1 MLNSATIT
9 WAHHSIVAKDRKSAL
24 LSLYLTI
31 VLAIIFT
38 VLQGFEYFHAEF
50 TIADGVYGST
60 FYMTTGFHGCTHGV
74 PFLRLPKGRQMF
86 NSSLPRFMPLF
97 QIRAS
102 RPTPLVGACS
112 PHGPK
117 VLSSNLIKLSS
128 RKYTTF
134 AHAVSDN
141 NIKHPYWITGFADAE
156 SYFSIRIG
164 AKKNRNYPWTII
176 PLFGIEL
183 HEKDFYLLKQ
193 IQTFFGVGTI
203 IHRVRDGKPSTIY
216 SVQSIKDLQSSIIP
230 HFKKYPMLTQKQ
242 ADFELFCMIIDL
254 MVIQEHLNF
263 NGLSKILSIKAAMN
277 KGLSSSLKKAFPSI
291 TPISRPII
299 KDQVIKDPYWLVGFV
314 DGEGC
319 FYINMS
325 RVAEAKRPQIK
336 LTFSISQHTRDL
348 TLLNLIKNYFN
359 CGIIETVSTRPYQ
372 GTYVTYKFED
382 ILEKIIP
389 FFKKHAL
396 LGLKL
401 LNFQDFCKA
410 SELIK
415 NKDHL
420 TDQGREK
427 ILFLKS
433 GMNTGRSYHRA

>member
-1 MLNSATIT
+1 
-9 WAHHSIVAKDRKSAL
+9 
-24 LSLYLTI
+24 
-31 VLAIIFT
+31 
-38 VLQGFEYFHAEF
+38 
-50 TIADGVYGST
+50 
-60 FYMTTGFHGCTHGV
+60 
-74 PFLRLPKGRQMF
+74 
-86 NSSLPRFMPLF
+86 MPLF

-102 RPTPLVGACS
+102 RPTPLVGASAFGS
-112 PHGPK
+112 PHVPK
-117 VLSSNLIKLSS
+117 VLSSYLIKLSS

-203 IHRVRDGKPSTIY
+203 RKRVRDGKPSTIY

-277 KGLSSSLKKAFPSI
+277 KGLSSYLKKAFPSI
-291 TPISRPII
+291 TPIDRPLI

-319 FYINMS
+319 FYINLS
-325 RVAEAKRPQIK
+325 RVAEVKRSTSGQIK

-348 TLLNLIKNYFN
+348 TLLNILKNYFN
-359 CGIIETVSTRPYQ
+359 CGIIETVYTRPNQ
-372 GTYVTYKFED
+372 GTLVTCKLED

-389 FFKKHAL
+389 FFKKHSL

-410 SELIK
+410 SELIQ

-433 GMNTGRSYHRA
+433 GMNTGRSYHRS